1 MRKRIS
7 LLLAVALTAVIL
19 LVAGTAGG
27 AFALGSGGDDGKVTI
42 CHRTGSE
49 TNPWVQITVGVNALP
64 AHLAHGDFIVD
75 EHKPCPP
82 PKK

>member
-19 LVAGTAGG
+19 MVAGTAGG
-27 AFALGSGGDDGKVTI
+27 ALAHGSGGDDGKVTI

-49 TNPWVQITVGVNALP
+49 TNPWVQIKVSVNAP
-64 AHLAHGDFIVD
+64 PTHLAHGDFIVTK
-75 EHKPCPP
+75 HKPCPP
-82 PKK
+82 PK